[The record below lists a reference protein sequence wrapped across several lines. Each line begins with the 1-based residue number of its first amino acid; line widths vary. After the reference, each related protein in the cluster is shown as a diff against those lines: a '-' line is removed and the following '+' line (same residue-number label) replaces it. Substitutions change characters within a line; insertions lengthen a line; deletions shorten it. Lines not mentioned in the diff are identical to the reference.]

1 MSTTVSNAKDRHSSP
16 SGWVGRQFNRKED
29 HRLTSGKGQ
38 YFADITIP
46 GMLHLVF
53 VRSSHAH
60 ARIRRIDT
68 AAAKALPGV
77 VTVVTGAD
85 IKDEFKSLPQPVVV
99 PALPARYPTFWPLA
113 VGKVKFHGEPV
124 AAVVARDRYVAED
137 AAELVEID
145 YESLPVVRD
154 MEEALKPGSPVVH
167 DGWEDNE
174 MFALTF
180 TGGATPESQADN
192 EAEVDRLIKNAD
204 VVIRRRYRVH
214 RCGVSPMETRGA
226 LATWDDGDGL
236 KAWITTQRPHIDRLA
251 LSDVLDIPAEQV
263 RVIAPRD
270 QGGAFGVKA
279 PFYREPIL
287 VCHMARKLKRP
298 VRWLETREE
307 HLMSVSQERDQI
319 HDLEVAATKE
329 GRIVALR
336 DRGLADN
343 GDGCEGVYWGYL
355 MPFLGSALLPNAY
368 DLPKCDIKVR
378 VACTNKAVLSPAR
391 SFGAYPTRFALERA
405 IDQVARQLGKDP
417 AEVRRLN
424 LIPKLPY
431 VTATGVNYDSGDFL
445 KVWDFLMKS
454 IDLKNFRTEQIE
466 ARKKGRYIGV
476 GFGVG
481 AELSGVA
488 SSVLVPM
495 ENQPGYGAA
504 TVRLDPRGKVQV
516 FEGDAPGGQG
526 HETTMAQVVA
536 QEFGIHPND
545 VTVMHG
551 DTSATPFGSGTIGAR
566 AGSYTIS
573 AISEA
578 CRFLKKKIARIMA
591 HDLKIDGVPEDF
603 VFADGQIVYTKSG
616 NVRKTFREMVERIIM
631 APLNLPAGETG
642 GLEHTAFF
650 EADAPMICFSAHA
663 AFVDVDPATGQ
674 VKIIRYVTSED
685 VGTVINP
692 QIVEAQVQG
701 GVVQGISNCMFE
713 QFLYDEHGQQ
723 LSSTYENYKLATA
736 ADVPTI
742 EVHHEAGTPCPH
754 TPLGSR
760 GLGEGIPGAV
770 PGALT
775 NAVCDALQ
783 PFGIEINEL
792 PLRPNRIWRAL
803 QAARRSAV
811 A

>member
-1 MSTTVSNAKDRHSSP
+1 MSTNVSNSKDEPSASP
-16 SGWVGRQFNRKED
+16 GWVGRQFNRKED
-29 HRLTSGKGQ
+29 HRLTTGRGQ
-38 YFADITIP
+38 YFADIVIP

-53 VRSSHAH
+53 VRSTHAH
-60 ARIRRIDT
+60 ARITSIDT
-68 AAAKALPGV
+68 GAAKALPGV
-77 VTVVTGAD
+77 VAVVTGAD
-85 IKDEFKSLPQPVVV
+85 IMGEIKSLPQPVVV

-124 AAVVARDRYVAED
+124 AAVIARDRYVAED
-137 AAELVEID
+137 AAELVHID
-145 YESLPVVRD
+145 YDPLPIVHD
-154 MEEALKPGSPVVH
+154 MEEALKPEAPIIH
-167 DGWEDNE
+167 EGWPDNE

-180 TGGATPESQADN
+180 TGGATPESQAEND
-192 EAEVDRLIKNAD
+192 AEIDRLIKSAAI
-204 VVIRRRYRVH
+204 VVKRRYRVH
-214 RCGVSPMETRGA
+214 RCGVTPMEPRGA
-226 LATWDDGDGL
+226 LANWDDGDGL

-298 VRWLETREE
+298 IRWLETREE

-319 HDLEVAATKE
+319 HDLEVAATRE

-336 DRGLADN
+336 DRGQADN

-355 MPFLGSALLPNAY
+355 MPFLGAALLPNAY
-368 DLPKCDIKVR
+368 DIAKCDIKIR

-391 SFGAYPTRFALERA
+391 SFGAYPTRFAVERA
-405 IDQVARQLGKDP
+405 IDQVAREVGKQPED
-417 AEVRRLN
+417 VRRLN
-424 LIPKLPY
+424 LIPELPY
-431 VTATGVNYDSGDFL
+431 ISATGVNYDSGDFL
-445 KVWDFLMKS
+445 KVWDHLMKT
-454 IDLKNFRTEQIE
+454 IDIGKFRTEQIE
-466 ARKKGRYIGV
+466 ARRKGRYIGV

-536 QEFGIHPND
+536 HEFGIHPND

-551 DTSATPFGSGTIGAR
+551 DTSSTPFGSGTIGAR
-566 AGSYTIS
+566 AGSYTVS

-578 CRFLKKKIARIMA
+578 CRFLKKKIGRIMA
-591 HDLKIDGVPEDF
+591 HDLNLEGGPDDF
-603 VFADGQIVYTKSG
+603 IFADGQIVFTRSG
-616 NVRKTFREMVERIIM
+616 NIRKTFREMVERIIM
-631 APLNLPAGETG
+631 APLNLPAGETA

-650 EADAPMICFSAHA
+650 EAAAPMICFSAHA
-663 AFVDVDPATGQ
+663 AFVDVDAVTGLFK
-674 VKIIRYVTSED
+674 VTRYVTSED

-701 GVVQGISNCMFE
+701 GVVQGLSNCLFE
-713 QFLYDEHGQQ
+713 QFIYDENGQQ
-723 LSSTYENYKLATA
+723 LTSSFENYKLATA
-736 ADVPTI
+736 ADVPMI
-742 EVHHEAGTPCPH
+742 EVHHDAGTPCPH

-783 PFGIEINEL
+783 SFGIEIDEL

-803 QAARRSAV
+803 QAARRSA
-811 A
+811 AE